1 MGHESL
7 QDDFA
12 KGRLMKSQ
20 ARTLTLAL
28 AVLLAS
34 HQHALSQSG
43 VEEFRDPQNR
53 LIGKIIN
60 RQDGQKEARSAANQ
74 LLGRY
79 DPGTNETRS
88 ANNVLVGRGNQ
99 LSALIYDAARQGTQS
114 RVVSDEQRHQDRVE
128 RLQSDQRRGVV
139 LPETAARWART
150 TSAATT
156 EDRRLAIEA
165 FQRAGEALG
174 REQLW
179 QNPNS
184 GNYGSILLHSD
195 QKASDTYYHG
205 KLVPCYRATMTLHAG
220 GETDVQRQIVCKM
233 PHNSV
238 WTTVQVETD

>member
-1 MGHESL
+1 
-7 QDDFA
+7 
-12 KGRLMKSQ
+12 MKSWV
-20 ARTLTLAL
+20 RTLAVAFVILMAL
-28 AVLLAS
+28 
-34 HQHALSQSG
+34 HQPALSQSG

-53 LIGKIIN
+53 LIGKIVN
-60 RQDGQKEARSAANQ
+60 RQDGQKEARSAENQ

-88 ANNVLVGRGNQ
+88 ANNTLFGRGNQ
-99 LSALIYDAARQGTQS
+99 LSAMIYDAARQS
-114 RVVSDEQRHQDRVE
+114 DRRVPNSAVINVDEQRDQERLA

-150 TSAATT
+150 TSAATS

-174 REQLW
+174 REQFWL
-179 QNPNS
+179 NPSS
-184 GNYGSILLHSD
+184 GNSGSILLYPD

-205 KLVPCYRATMTLHAG
+205 KLIPCYYGRMVLNAG
-220 GETDVQRQIVCKM
+220 GETDVQRQLVCKLM
-233 PHNSV
+233 HNGV